1 MNALIFKHTPSNPPI
16 VMQQY
21 RPLTIIGIYYNNQ
34 WSNSF
39 IYYMDCVPEEPSVA
53 RWQSRVPIL
62 KTAEACPGQ
71 GTSPCRRNQDLPQ
84 AEHKFCLGHRKE
96 QVKPIQSI
104 ASCIPL
110 CKLLRNHGRTVRKS
124 RDVMFKGTKS
134 YPQSQMLPKDEL
146 K

>member
-1 MNALIFKHTPSNPPI
+1 
-16 VMQQY
+16 
-21 RPLTIIGIYYNNQ
+21 
-34 WSNSF
+34 
-39 IYYMDCVPEEPSVA
+39 MDCVPEEPSVA
-53 RWQSRVPIL
+53 RWQSGVLIL